1 MSEFRAHNCERHTVR
16 HPKSGYVMEVNGSP
30 DLYYVRAVPKDVR
43 GLIPDVKSKW
53 TIPLGTNSKAKALP
67 LARALA
73 VEHDALIARAR
84 HPDPLASLSADERKE
99 VEERG
104 GIDAYKQWLE
114 SLSRDTA
121 RLTDEAAS
129 YREWAAAERPAGP
142 ELEPQVDPVWA
153 RGQAG
158 AALAMAEENR
168 LALASGLAL
177 VTKVEDLKSTP
188 ALADMAAETVAGDPL
203 TLAELCEKYLAARNP
218 RNQGPY
224 RNVVMAFERLNG
236 RLLLKDIT
244 KKHVRTYRDSLP
256 SAGYIETTAKGCF
269 KKLKTMFRF
278 AVEDDYLQTNPADT
292 LPWAWPF
299 AESIAEAEDRA
310 RRTFSYEEAGRYLGA
325 AESLPATNR
334 TRWVALLM
342 MYTGARGEE
351 IAQLSPSDVTNIGG
365 IWCLTLHDREWRT
378 LKNSGSHRTVP
389 IHKKVLDQGFLEFVG
404 TRRGRQLLFADRPAT
419 KKTNSYKRV
428 SGDLSKLLRKSA
440 HVTDSRVVPYSS
452 RHTVTSCL
460 RLIEA
465 PKFVEDRILGHKSAE
480 NKISYEYG
488 EDQIH
493 VLKKWIDQID
503 PLDDRRTT
511 TTFKEDDD

>member
-1 MSEFRAHNCERHTVR
+1 
-16 HPKSGYVMEVNGSP
+16 MEVNGSP

-43 GLIPDVKSKW
+43 GLIQDVKSKW

-84 HPDPLASLSADERKE
+84 RPDPLAALSPDERKE
-99 VEERG
+99 IEERG

-121 RLTDEAAS
+121 RLTDEAES

-142 ELEPQVDPVWA
+142 EQEPQVDPVWA

-218 RNQGPY
+218 RNKGAY
-224 RNVVMAFERLNG
+224 RNVVAAFERLNG

-256 SAGYIETTAKGCF
+256 SAGYMETTARGAF
-269 KKLKTMFRF
+269 KKLKTMFRY

-310 RRTFSYEEAGRYLGA
+310 RRTFSYEEASRYLKA

-334 TRWVALLM
+334 TRWFVLLM

-351 IAQLSPSDVTNIGG
+351 LAQMSPSDVTNIGG
-365 IWCLTLHDREWRT
+365 IWCLSFHDREWRT
-378 LKNSGSHRTVP
+378 LKNSGSRRTVP
-389 IHKKVLDQGFLEFVG
+389 VHKRILEQGFLDFVKS
-404 TRRGRQLLFADRPAT
+404 RAGRQLLFSNRPAT
-419 KKTNSYKRV
+419 KETACYPRNGEDVR
-428 SGDLSKLLRKSA
+428 KLLRTKA
-440 HVTDSRVVPYSS
+440 KITDPRVVPYSS
-452 RHTVTSCL
+452 RHTVTDCL
-460 RLIEA
+460 RLIET
-465 PKFVEDRILGHKSAE
+465 PKYIEDRILGHKSAE

-503 PLDDRRTT
+503 PLDKRRNTT
-511 TTFKEDDD
+511 AFVGEGD